1 MNVRLEQGTEY
12 NGDIISLSLNPSSV
26 LSKLRIRLKRKNER
40 RREGGKRNTKG
51 DEREID
57 ADNILERVISRAC
70 SINRIR
76 STTDSRLSMWKTS
89 NEDLNDPWRAWNRIE
104 SRLIDRQYYCSASV
118 RVCEYACTIVFLLCV
133 LRAANMRP
141 LGNNSV
147 KNGREREREEKG
159 KRKSVDGV
167 KGSVATFF
175 F

>member
-89 NEDLNDPWRAWNRIE
+89 NEDLNDPWRA
-104 SRLIDRQYYCSASV
+104 
-118 RVCEYACTIVFLLCV
+118 
-133 LRAANMRP
+133 
-141 LGNNSV
+141 
-147 KNGREREREEKG
+147 
-159 KRKSVDGV
+159 
-167 KGSVATFF
+167 
-175 F
+175 